1 MHLYVEVRGGIALL
15 LKQPLH
21 QNINWFYNLKQ
32 EYAIKKRMAL
42 KGEQSATL
50 DEIILQGELD
60 EEQARGLL
68 REHKSNVATL
78 EKLMDEEVS
87 RQRML
92 LEEKLST
99 RKAMA
104 HASVSH

>member
-1 MHLYVEVRGGIALL
+1 
-15 LKQPLH
+15 
-21 QNINWFYNLKQ
+21 
-32 EYAIKKRMAL
+32 MAL

-60 EEQARGLL
+60 EEQARNLL

-104 HASVSH
+104 HASVSYRSSLWLTFVLSFLACLCLSL